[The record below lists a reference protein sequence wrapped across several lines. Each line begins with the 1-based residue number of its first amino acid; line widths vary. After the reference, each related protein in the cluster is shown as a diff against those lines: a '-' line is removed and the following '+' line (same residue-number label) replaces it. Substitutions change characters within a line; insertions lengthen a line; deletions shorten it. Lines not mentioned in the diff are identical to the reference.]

1 MKITILIFSAF
12 IIAVILGILP
22 ICHAETPD
30 ARTSAEDIKKET
42 QDLLKALNSY
52 TADQKDEAVNKT
64 KDALDSL
71 DKRIDEMEAM
81 IDKGWDK
88 MDRAARE
95 KARES
100 LKALRNQRKKVAEW
114 YDRLKSSSGDSWEI
128 IKKGFSDAYKAL
140 NDAWNKLKNELGYEN
155 DKPYERI

>member
-1 MKITILIFSAF
+1 MKIKILTFSAF
-12 IIAVILGILP
+12 IMAVILGILP
-22 ICHAETPD
+22 VCHAESPND
-30 ARTSAEDIKKET
+30 KTSVEDIKQET

-52 TADQKDEAVNKT
+52 TADQKDEAINKT

-81 IDKGWDK
+81 IDKAWDK

-95 KARES
+95 KARDS
-100 LKALRNQRKKVAEW
+100 LKALRKQRTRVAEW
-114 YDRLKSSSGDSWEI
+114 YNRMKSSSGDAWDI

-140 NDAWNKLKNELGYEN
+140 DDAWNKLKKELNYEN
-155 DKPYERI
+155 DKLYEEI